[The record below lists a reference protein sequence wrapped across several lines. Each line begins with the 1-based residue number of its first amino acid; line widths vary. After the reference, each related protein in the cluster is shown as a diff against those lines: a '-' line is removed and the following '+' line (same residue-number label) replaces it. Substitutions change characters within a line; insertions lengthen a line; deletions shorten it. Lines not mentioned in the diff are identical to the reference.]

1 MLFIIIVNLFR
12 LYQLA
17 LVVYILMSWFPG
29 AYQTTF
35 GQFLGKICEPY
46 LEIFRFIPPLGGI
59 DFSPIIALFALGLVE
74 RGLLFFLGLLI

>member
-1 MLFIIIVNLFR
+1 
-12 LYQLA
+12 
-17 LVVYILMSWFPG
+17 MSWFPG
-29 AYQTTF
+29 AYQTAF
-35 GQFLGKICEPY
+35 GQFLGRICEPY